1 MPAWL
6 REPCC
11 REASDRRITGR
22 RRPGLACRDC
32 QGRCG
37 GPAESGERAG
47 AERALERLCIV
58 VVLTGACSGRP
69 GRRSAEGAEPTV
81 LTETAVGQSVPATLM
96 GQHQGLPRFSAQR
109 PGTWQ
114 LTRRVWL
121 QVTEHVGR
129 GQHRAAP
136 GALRPGGLRPPA
148 QPHCACCAWNSRA
161 SRAGPRRRRV
171 PGGRA
176 RSLVSPRGLHLRCLC
191 SSVFPVAPWTLD
203 GPVVSVRGLQRF
215 LRPRSL
221 ISLL

>member
-1 MPAWL
+1 MGRDRGVPAWL

-136 GALRPGGLRPPA
+136 GALRPGGLRPPPSLTVPA
-148 QPHCACCAWNSRA
+148 VRGTRGP
-161 SRAGPRRRRV
+161 AGQG
-171 PGGRA
+171 PGGAECPEGGPVRWSRLGGFIFA
-176 RSLVSPRGLHLRCLC
+176 AFVLLCFPWRPGLLT
-191 SSVFPVAPWTLD
+191 APWSQC
-203 GPVVSVRGLQRF
+203 VVSSGF
-215 LRPRSL
+215 
-221 ISLL
+221 